1 MPWVSLIIR
10 EKCLPVKNYCVI
22 VAPSMII
29 ASSFRAVTAYAG
41 YSYAWRYWVNA
52 EEASAAA

>member
-1 MPWVSLIIR
+1 
-10 EKCLPVKNYCVI
+10 
-22 VAPSMII
+22 MII